1 MNDDLRCRR
10 VDFHCHL
17 DLYPD
22 HETAVARA
30 EAAEVYTLSVT
41 TTPKAWPRNLDLTRG
56 TRYVRAALGLHP
68 QLVAEREKELS
79 LWERYLSET
88 RYIGEVGLDAGPRF
102 YKSLKT
108 QKRVFRTILERC
120 AEAGGKILTVHS
132 VRSVPAVLDMI
143 EQNLPQDRGLV
154 VLHWFMGSRK
164 EAKRAE
170 ALGCYFSVN
179 IEMTRSERGRTLVA
193 NMPTDRI
200 LTETDGPFTHIDGRP
215 TEPTDSKATVDA
227 IARVRNTSPDALA
240 NVIGANLKILLRF
253 GEVSRTENSL
263 YYASDHRT
271 QQ

>member
-1 MNDDLRCRR
+1 MNDDLRCRG

-22 HETAVARA
+22 HEMAVARA
-30 EAAEVYTLSVT
+30 EAAGIYTLTVT

-68 QLVAEREKELS
+68 QLVAERANELP
-79 LWERYLSET
+79 LWERYLPET

-108 QKRVFRTILERC
+108 QKRVFRTVLERC
-120 AEAGGKILTVHS
+120 AEVGGKILTVHS

-143 EQNLPQDRGLV
+143 EQHLPQDRGLV

-179 IEMTRSERGRTLVA
+179 IEMIRSERGRTLVA

-200 LTETDGPFTHIDGRP
+200 LTETDGPFTHTDGRP
-215 TEPTDSKATVDA
+215 TEPADSKVTVDA
-227 IARVRNTSPDALA
+227 IARVRNTPPDVLA
-240 NVIGANLKILLRF
+240 NVISTNLKALLQF
-253 GEVSRTENSL
+253 GEISRTENPL
-263 YYASDHRT
+263 NYVSDHRT
-271 QQ
+271 